1 MSVQF
6 TDAGDQCPP
15 GIRSSFSNT
24 SSIKLLQPESFSYAK
39 LKDHFTVHIHRKHG
53 I

>member
-15 GIRSSFSNT
+15 GKRSSFSNT

-39 LKDHFTVHIHRKHG
+39 LKDHFTVQI
-53 I
+53 